1 MGKLQENQPGSQ
13 NGCCRAIMEEDFEAS
28 MESSM
33 EFSSEISDAS
43 SSLDM
48 VEEDVLSPT
57 SNSSLSSSSSNGPF
71 YELSELM
78 AHLPMKRGLSKYYD
92 GKSESFTSLASVV
105 RLEDLAKRV
114 SPIRKKMKSCKS
126 FGGGFDAHK
135 SIIPRATIAKKAS
148 RSRRKTSL
156 LSGSRSAIS
165 VNGN

>member
-1 MGKLQENQPGSQ
+1 MGYSKQTLLINFFFWYTFWLKLNFTNQWGFLL
-13 NGCCRAIMEEDFEAS
+13 CFICFR
-28 MESSM
+28 
-33 EFSSEISDAS
+33 
-43 SSLDM
+43 
-48 VEEDVLSPT
+48 
-57 SNSSLSSSSSNGPF
+57 
-71 YELSELM
+71 
-78 AHLPMKRGLSKYYD
+78 RGLSKYYD
-92 GKSESFTSLASVV
+92 GKSESFTSLASVE

-165 VNGN
+165 VNGNWLIICLTVNTLIKLDNFHSSPS